1 MLKVQNIISNLTESQ
16 IDNITA
22 SIKRSEDIV
31 RRYTQIN
38 DTSDLE
44 SLESLKKELNG
55 ELMYLTNL
63 YGVVK
68 KFKGSNHTYFEDVLK
83 RVKAETLDIMTN
95 SIDPATGKKYS
106 FTSAEHK
113 LYQNPYYV
121 ERLELIMKLK
131 QAFIRADEMHSFF
144 NTALQ
149 SIIQSV
155 SVAAKEYTN
164 QKATGNGV

>member
-1 MLKVQNIISNLTESQ
+1 MLKVQDIISNLKESQ
-16 IDNITA
+16 IDDITS

-44 SLESLKKELNG
+44 SLEALKKELNG

-63 YGVVK
+63 YGIIR
-68 KFKGSNHTYFEDVLK
+68 KFKGTNHVYFEDVLK
-83 RVKAETLDIMTN
+83 RVKAEAIDIMTN
-95 SIDPATGKKYS
+95 SIDPASGKRFS
-106 FTSAEHK
+106 TTSAELK
-113 LYQNPYYV
+113 VYQHPYYV
-121 ERLELIMKLK
+121 ERLDLIMKLR